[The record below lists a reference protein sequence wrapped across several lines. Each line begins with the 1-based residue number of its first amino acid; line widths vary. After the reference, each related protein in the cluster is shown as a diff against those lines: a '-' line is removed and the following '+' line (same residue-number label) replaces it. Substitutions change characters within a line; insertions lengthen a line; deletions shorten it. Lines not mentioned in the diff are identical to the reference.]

1 MVTRI
6 LRVAAL
12 TFALMVTLS
21 VTGCYGGVRPT
32 PAALRVTVD
41 PPTARV
47 LLDET
52 FIGPARRLSA
62 RPKELAPGRYRLTV
76 EAPGYFPHDIDLE
89 LPSGETHVQIS
100 LRAIPP

>member
-1 MVTRI
+1 
-6 LRVAAL
+6 
-12 TFALMVTLS
+12 MVTLRPFVALTLALCAS
-21 VTGCYGGVRPT
+21 ACYGGVRPT
-32 PAALRVTVD
+32 PAELRVTVD

-52 FIGPARRLSA
+52 FIGPARRLSV

-76 EAPGYFPHDIDLE
+76 EAPGYFPHDLDLD

-100 LRAIPP
+100 LREIPP